1 MVMESGSSSIEW
13 AAVSPMN
20 GTDQTSSS
28 QIKDDTPDESKATQR
43 PRDNAVAAS
52 SSSIAELMMALK
64 KDQELLAESY
74 AMLSNEKKMRDEKE
88 VALTEQIDLLN
99 NKIVDKE
106 EELSRTVGARTTLEI
121 QVETMKHE
129 MSVLITKLDT
139 VQRSYTQEIT
149 RLEKNLREVRREQE
163 KRLSDVSYEH
173 FKECEEMR
181 RKLFHSQLEGDR
193 YKLGKE
199 QMTTQADVDVN
210 GSSPP
215 TGKIGEDSVE
225 PTVVVEKGEP
235 EKKRRK
241 FIIFLFFFRFI
252 QFIIFL
258 CMLVLSAAS
267 IYYVSARTY
276 GSNVMFRMNDYPYVL
291 LLRSHIIFCPIQI
304 TSNDCTIHPSIRR
317 FMRLLLPIRRL
328 VYLNKYSAPLLCPI
342 ERSLASNPSPTKPRT

>member
-1 MVMESGSSSIEW
+1 M
-13 AAVSPMN
+13 
-20 GTDQTSSS
+20 
-28 QIKDDTPDESKATQR
+28 
-43 PRDNAVAAS
+43 
-52 SSSIAELMMALK
+52 
-64 KDQELLAESY
+64 
-74 AMLSNEKKMRDEKE
+74 
-88 VALTEQIDLLN
+88 
-99 NKIVDKE
+99 
-106 EELSRTVGARTTLEI
+106 
-121 QVETMKHE
+121 ETMKHE

-199 QMTTQADVDVN
+199 QMTTQAVVDVN

-241 FIIFLFFFRFI
+241 FSMFWFFFRFI

-276 GSNVMFRMNDYPYVL
+276 VWFQCDV
-291 LLRSHIIFCPIQI
+291 SH
-304 TSNDCTIHPSIRR
+304 
-317 FMRLLLPIRRL
+317 
-328 VYLNKYSAPLLCPI
+328 
-342 ERSLASNPSPTKPRT
+342 E